1 MTMYESFRLMAR
13 LERAKRKGSAH
24 LLECLFSEKNL
35 CESTK
40 KDKGDIIEVEGID
53 YEILEHT
60 KNLPSIPLVA
70 DIVHTKAQIHPSIF
84 HDYLGRFPRAK
95 TPIGMVS
102 IDSKAIEAHWLDK
115 AKFMSQ
121 SKLKAEIRWRKR
133 LPRFFIQTLRNP
145 HEIWLSYR
153 NNEWS
158 YVFIR
163 KFNAEFDGVMQDIVL
178 VAIVPVETL
187 SVKTYY
193 GEKENLET
201 AEKKYRRVYLIH
213 KR

>member
-1 MTMYESFRLMAR
+1 MTIYESLRLMER
-13 LERAKRKGSAH
+13 LENAKKNGNAH
-24 LLECLFSEKNL
+24 LLSFLFSEKNL

-40 KDKGDIIEVEGID
+40 KDKGDIIEVGGID

-70 DIVHTKAQIHPSIF
+70 DTVHTKAQIHPSIF
-84 HDYLGRFPRAK
+84 HDYLGRFPRVK
-95 TPIGMVS
+95 TPKGMVS
-102 IDSKAIEAHWLDK
+102 IDSKAIEDHWLDK
-115 AKFMSQ
+115 AKFMSLK
-121 SKLKAEIRWRKR
+121 KLKAEIRWRKR
-133 LPRFFIQTLRNP
+133 LARFFLQTLRNP

-153 NNEWS
+153 ANEWS

-163 KFNAEFDGVMQDIVL
+163 KFNAEFDGEMKDIVL
-178 VAIVPVETL
+178 VAIVPVETMY
-187 SVKTYY
+187 VKTYY

>member
-1 MTMYESFRLMAR
+1 MYEAFRLIEEFDNSKKTSGAY
-13 LERAKRKGSAH
+13 
-24 LLECLFSEKNL
+24 LLDCLFSEMNL

-40 KDKGDIIEVEGID
+40 KDKGDIIEVGGID

-70 DIVHTKAQIHPSIF
+70 DTVQAKAQIHPSIF
-84 HDYLGRFPRAK
+84 HDYLGKFSSVK
-95 TPIGMVS
+95 TKVGMVK
-102 IDSKAIEAHWLDK
+102 IDSKAIEDHWLDK
-115 AKFMSQ
+115 AKFMSR
-121 SKLKAEIRWRKR
+121 SVLKAEIWWRKK
-133 LPRFFIQTLRNP
+133 LARFFIQTLRNP

-153 NNEWS
+153 ANEWS

-163 KFNAEFDGVMQDIVL
+163 KFHADFDGEMKDMVL

-193 GEKENLET
+193 GAKRNLET